1 MTEWTRGDP
10 AKAPARLPLATGGT
24 LDEVALLAA
33 YRSGIFPWY
42 SEGEPVAWWCP
53 DPRFVL
59 LPGELRVTDSLRRTL
74 RKPGWTVTFD
84 QDFAGVMR
92 ACAAAPRPGQDGT
105 WITDEMI
112 AAYVALHRAGHAHS
126 VEVRWHGE
134 LVGGLY
140 GVAVGR
146 VFHGE
151 SMFHRRS
158 DASKVGFVRLVE
170 RLLASG
176 FVLVDCQMPTEHLAS
191 LGAFAVRR
199 ADFLACL
206 RAQRDLPPTG
216 DPWFNPDAYPGP

>member
-10 AKAPARLPLATGGT
+10 AKAPARSPLATGGS
-24 LDEVALLAA
+24 LDAVALLAA

-59 LPGELRVTDSLRRTL
+59 LPGELRITDSLRRTL

-112 AAYVALHRAGHAHS
+112 AAYVELHRRGHAHS
-126 VEVRWHGE
+126 VEVSWQGE

-140 GVAVGR
+140 GVAIGR
-146 VFHGE
+146 IFHGE
-151 SMFHRRS
+151 SMFHTRS
-158 DASKVGFVRLVE
+158 DASKVGFAALVGRL
-170 RLLASG
+170 RTAG
-176 FVLVDCQMPTEHLAS
+176 FQLIDCQMPTAHLAS
-191 LGAFAVRR
+191 LGAAPIRR
-199 ADFLACL
+199 AEFLATL
-206 RAQRDLPPTG
+206 ARERDQAPAAHAWVSPL
-216 DPWFNPDAYPGP
+216 ALAGP